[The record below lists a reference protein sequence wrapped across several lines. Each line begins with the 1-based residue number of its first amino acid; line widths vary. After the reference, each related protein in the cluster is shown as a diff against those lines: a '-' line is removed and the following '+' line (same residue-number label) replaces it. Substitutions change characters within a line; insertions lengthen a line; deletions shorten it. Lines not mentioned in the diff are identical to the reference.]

1 MSTIEKRF
9 RRNFIVASLVHVAI
23 IGTIV
28 VFEGVFNSADS
39 NVRTDVQL
47 IVPADILGD
56 QPVGPGNGRGNYTAP
71 PPEAAAESAGAP
83 AGPSEPAAQPA
94 APAAP
99 EVKAAPAAPTE
110 VKDPN
115 EIAIPKK
122 SVPKETKKP
131 ADVTAKKTV
140 TTDKT
145 ADKSADKSMATSKK
159 TVTNAK
165 PSAKTG
171 ATGSAGP
178 AVSADTIR
186 KRFASALSSAEG
198 GTAYGDNKA
207 AGGGNGVS
215 KYGHPGSPDGSADG
229 IACGVGKGSQ
239 FWSYYMHVHD
249 KMYEAWDQPGQA
261 KSLDRKLVTT
271 LILHVAR
278 DGRIEGVRLAHP
290 SGNKLMDDSVMTAAH
305 SVPRLDPLPD
315 GLGGDFAEIS
325 VDFQLEG

>member
-23 IGTIV
+23 IGGIV
-28 VFEGVFNSADS
+28 VFEGIFNNAQS
-39 NVRTDVQL
+39 NVPTAVEL
-47 IVPADILGD
+47 IVPADIQGD
-56 QPVGPGNGRGNYTAP
+56 MPKGEGMGRGNYTAP
-71 PPEAAAESAGAP
+71 PPEP
-83 AGPSEPAAQPA
+83 AGQA
-94 APAAP
+94 APAKPAP
-99 EVKAAPAAPTE
+99 PEPSPAKDEDVTPKATAAPPEA
-110 VKDPN
+110 KDAN

-122 SVPKETKKP
+122 SVPKEPKETKKST
-131 ADVTAKKTV
+131 DGSAKKAAVSSKSTTNTV
-140 TTDKT
+140 K
-145 ADKSADKSMATSKK
+145 A
-159 TVTNAK
+159 VVNAK
-165 PSAKTG
+165 TSSKSTA
-171 ATGSAGP
+171 AGP

-186 KRFASALSSAEG
+186 KRFASALSSADG
-198 GTAYGDNKA
+198 GTAYGDNKP

-215 KYGHPGSPDGSADG
+215 KYGHPGSPDGSPDG
-229 IACGVGKGSQ
+229 IAGGVGKGSQ

-261 KSLDRKLVTT
+261 KSLDKKLVTT

-278 DGRIEGVRLAHP
+278 DGRIEGVRLARP